1 MTELGPEQ
9 PGVDPTTPSPAR
21 LYDYFLGGTHN
32 LPVDRAMAAYL
43 KSAVPDLLNGVRAN
57 RAFHQRAAVWM
68 AAQAGLRQFID
79 LGSGLPTQRNT
90 HEAVQAVAPGARVAY
105 VDNDPLVAVYAG
117 QLLTADGTTAVVTRD
132 LRDTG
137 AVLADPGLRA
147 VMDLSQPVGLLA
159 TAVLH
164 FVPDSDDPWAILR
177 RYTDALAPGSCI
189 ALSHFTADG
198 LSPDLVRA
206 GTDMYDRAAAGL
218 YPRTRAQVMRFFD
231 GLELVPAQAGAEPAL
246 SYVGSWRAL
255 DPEATDTPGSRG
267 LYAGVARRP

>member
-1 MTELGPEQ
+1 MTELGPERR
-9 PGVDPTTPSPAR
+9 GVDPATPSPAR

-43 KSAVPDLLNGVRAN
+43 KAAVPGLLNGVRAN

-79 LGSGLPTQRNT
+79 LGSGLPTQCNT
-90 HEAVQAVAPGARVAY
+90 HEAVQAVAPSARVAY

-117 QLLTADGTTAVVTRD
+117 QLLAADGTTAVVTRD
-132 LRDTG
+132 LRDAG
-137 AVLADPGLRA
+137 AVLADRGLRA
-147 VMDLSQPVGLLA
+147 VIDLGQPVGLLA

-164 FVPDSDDPWAILR
+164 FVPDSDDPWAALR
-177 RYTDALAPGSCI
+177 RYTGALAPGSCI

-198 LSPDLVRA
+198 MSPGHVRT

-218 YPRTRAQVMRFFD
+218 YPRSRAEVMRFFD

-246 SYVGSWRAL
+246 SYVGSWRAP
-255 DPEATDTPGSRG
+255 DPEATDTRGSRG